1 MTTDQYSELIDFLG
15 KRFTH
20 MDRRFDG
27 LEVRMDRFEERM
39 DRLEERMD
47 RLEERMERLE
57 LRLTRSEI
65 QGEENRDRI
74 RILAEAMTGFQ
85 EAMNRRFQEMDRKID
100 DLRDLMVLGHQD
112 LSDRVSRLEAR
123 VGLV

>member
-27 LEVRMDRFEERM
+27 LEVRMDRFEER
-39 DRLEERMD
+39 LD

-65 QGEENRDRI
+65 PGEENRDRI